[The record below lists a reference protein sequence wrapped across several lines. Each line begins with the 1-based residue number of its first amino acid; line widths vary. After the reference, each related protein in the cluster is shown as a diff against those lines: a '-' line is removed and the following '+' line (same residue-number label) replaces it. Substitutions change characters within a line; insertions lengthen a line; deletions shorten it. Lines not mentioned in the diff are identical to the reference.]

1 MRPTLANDNRSD
13 VLNTDNAYYFSS
25 TSSNLGEHGSNRL
38 DALSSTTSSRHPQF
52 NVNHGQQQHQQ
63 QQQQPSL
70 SGPGVDPRYKYANDL
85 MLGMYQ
91 SGGVPAKLQGQQH
104 DSQPSLSF
112 AGPLGEQEGKVKY
125 YSMWIEAVGGSLSL
139 IVCYV
144 IH

>member
-25 TSSNLGEHGSNRL
+25 TSSNLGEHGPNRL

-52 NVNHGQQQHQQ
+52 NVDHQQ
-63 QQQQPSL
+63 QQQPL
-70 SGPGVDPRYKYANDL
+70 SGPGVVDPRYNKYANDL

-104 DSQPSLSF
+104 DSQQQPSLSF
-112 AGPLGEQEGKVKY
+112 AGPLGEQEGKVNY
-125 YSMWIEAVGGSLSL
+125 IMSMDGGVCVGL
-139 IVCYV
+139 Y
-144 IH
+144 H